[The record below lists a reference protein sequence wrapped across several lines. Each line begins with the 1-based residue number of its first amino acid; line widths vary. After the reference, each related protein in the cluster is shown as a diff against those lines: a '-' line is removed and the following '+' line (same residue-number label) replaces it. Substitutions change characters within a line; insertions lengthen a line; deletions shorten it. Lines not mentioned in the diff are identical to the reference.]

1 MDVAAVLDR
10 FTQLCRSDD
19 RILAGL
25 LVGSYAAGTAD
36 AHSDIDVQVVVDT
49 DVYDAVVASRA
60 ELVRA
65 LGEPLFIEDFDIPD
79 TAFAVFA
86 DGTELELSIAR
97 ADELVLDGPYRIL
110 IDKANVVGGAATS
123 PTPRD
128 DSEAVRRQI
137 AWFWHDLSHFATA
150 LARGELV
157 WAYGQLDDLRR
168 YRLNLARLLA
178 NPNAD
183 TEAYWKA
190 DVTLPIEDL
199 EAVSATVVPMDSD
212 AMRGAALRILADYRV
227 LARRLAE
234 RHGLSYP
241 SELDAVV
248 SRRLGDQS
256 RAP

>member
-1 MDVAAVLDR
+1 MDVAAMLDR

-25 LVGSYAAGTAD
+25 LVGSHAAGSPD
-36 AHSDIDVQVVVDT
+36 AQSDIDVQVVVDAAM
-49 DVYDAVVASRA
+49 YDAVVTSRA

-65 LGEPLFIEDFDIPD
+65 LGQALFIEDFDLPD
-79 TAFAVFA
+79 TVFAIFA

-97 ADELVLDGPYRIL
+97 ADELVLDGPYRIVV
-110 IDKANVVGGAATS
+110 DKTDVIGRAATG
-123 PTPRD
+123 PAPRD
-128 DSEAVRRQI
+128 GTEAVRRQI
-137 AWFWHDLSHFATA
+137 TWFWHDLSHFATA
-150 LARGELV
+150 LARGQLV

-168 YRLNLARLLA
+168 YRLNLARLHA
-178 NPNAD
+178 DPNAD
-183 TEAYWKA
+183 MEAYWKA
-190 DVTLPIEDL
+190 DATLPIEDL

-212 AMRGAALRILADYRV
+212 AMRAAAQRILSDYRV

-248 SRRLGDQS
+248 SPRLVDRS
-256 RAP
+256 RPP